1 MKKKYLSLV
10 LSLILLLMNLF
21 GCSGGNKTT
30 ASDDSNEN
38 KIIKIGVY
46 EPLTGNDGGG
56 GYQEVLGIKYANEI
70 YKTIE
75 INGETYTIELDI
87 QDNESDKTKGVRAA
101 NKLVADKCVGILG
114 SYGSGVSIAAGQ
126 IFKSAGIPAIG
137 CSCTNPLVTSGNDYY
152 FRTCFLDPFQGTV
165 MANYVKKHGYSK
177 VAILTALGEDYSSG
191 LGSFFKTA
199 CENLGIEVVA
209 EVVFQKDAQD
219 FHAQLTNIK
228 NANPDFVFA
237 PSSIVAAPL
246 ILEQGK
252 GDLGITAQFGG
263 GDTWE
268 NGTIIDNAHGHAEGI
283 VLTTFYDENSDA
295 TDEGNIFLRGN
306 GKLTGFSDYLVSNKQ
321 PEIIPAVSAL
331 GYDAYIAMYKAIEKA
346 QSLKGEDIKN
356 ALNELSFTG
365 VTGDIKFNQ
374 DGDAIKNSAYI
385 KEVEKGRFVF
395 KEISSIE

>member
-10 LSLILLLMNLF
+10 LSLILLLVNLF

-126 IFKSAGIPAIG
+126 IFKSAKIPAIG

-177 VAILTALGEDYSSG
+177 VAILTALGEDYSSR

>member
-10 LSLILLLMNLF
+10 LSLILLLMNLL
-21 GCSGGNKTT
+21 GCSGGNKSTV
-30 ASDDSNEN
+30 SDDSNEN

>member
-75 INGETYTIELDI
+75 INGEIYTIELDI

-177 VAILTALGEDYSSG
+177 VAILTALGEDYSSR